1 MTLTELVKI
10 LDDKIKSNKANK
22 KKKINN
28 KKNQI
33 I

>member
-10 LDDKIKSNKANK
+10 LDDKIKSNKANN